1 MLVLVQAA
9 PLASESALLA
19 PAPLPEVSLESPP
32 LPAPPNPPVPSNVVP
47 EVTPE
52 VTTSEEKPY
61 DPRLQICLV
70 IHVCNTYLVKSESS
84 MDWHVF

>member
-47 EVTPE
+47 EVT
-52 VTTSEEKPY
+52 TSEEKPY

-70 IHVCNTYLVKSESS
+70 IHVRNTYLVKSESS
-84 MDWHVF
+84 MDCHVF